1 MTAPT
6 VHDKIENRIYLK
18 RFAAMDAE
26 INLLK
31 QENIKLKKELK
42 MVKSKSGQG
51 LTALKVV

>member
-31 QENIKLKKELK
+31 QENLKLKKELK
-42 MVKSKSGQG
+42 N
-51 LTALKVV
+51 ANR